1 MDDYFAKLFAG
12 HMGISAVLAS
22 VLVDKGV
29 IGNDELSDRFRQ
41 AHRAA
46 ALCSS
51 GPATAHALAE
61 IIAYLDRQFARRA
74 RPSAGRWAPRSCAEA
89 RLLDA
94 IDRRLEAF
102 LVGPNAANP
111 RQGRGRLAGNRMLPA
126 YRGLRHRHP
135 LPGPGRE
142 ARGGQ
147 KLHRAA
153 LAPGLSPAGHK
164 SVQGITA
171 ELHAAGAHSGNAH
184 RTQAERSSASPRA
197 SVVTVK
203 PSSGLQY
210 AISGME

>member
-29 IGNDELSDRFRQ
+29 IGNDELSNRFRQ

-61 IIAYLDRQFARRA
+61 IIAYLERQFDGRV
-74 RPSAGRWAPRSCAEA
+74 RPSAGRWALRSCAEA

-94 IDRRLEAF
+94 IDRRIEAF
-102 LVGPNAANP
+102 LVSPNVANQ

-126 YRGLRHRHP
+126 FRGFRHRRP
-135 LPGPGRE
+135 LPGPERV
-142 ARGGQ
+142 ARGSQ

-153 LAPGLSPAGHK
+153 PAPGSRQQATRISRAPQPSFAPREPTAVTRVALTRNG
-164 SVQGITA
+164 VQHHR
-171 ELHAAGAHSGNAH
+171 EL
-184 RTQAERSSASPRA
+184 
-197 SVVTVK
+197 
-203 PSSGLQY
+203 PSSL
-210 AISGME
+210 